1 MIDSQPGVPSEPET
15 SDRPLTV
22 LRGAGVDVD
31 PRRAVQ
37 LVVAVSLVALTVVA
51 VILLLAGTKKNS
63 QAVSLHDHGVPVTV
77 TVSGC
82 LGLLGGS
89 GSNPAGYSCKG
100 SYTFDGHRYQQALP
114 GNALLRP
121 GAVVQG
127 VIDPGDPSL
136 LSTPGAVADQHAS
149 WRVFILPVILFA
161 LVAMA
166 LVVLLARNRRRAPG
180 AAGQPPDGRAVGA

>member
-1 MIDSQPGVPSEPET
+1 
-15 SDRPLTV
+15 
-22 LRGAGVDVD
+22 
-31 PRRAVQ
+31 

-161 LVAMA
+161 LVVVA
-166 LVVLLARNRRRAPG
+166 LVVLARNRRRAPG
-180 AAGQPPDGRAVGA
+180 AAGQPPGGRAVGA

>member
-1 MIDSQPGVPSEPET
+1 MIDSQPEVPSEPET

-37 LVVAVSLVALTVVA
+37 LVVAVCLVALTVVA
-51 VILLLAGTKKNS
+51 VVLLLAGTKKNS

-100 SYTFDGHRYQQALP
+100 SYTFDGHRYQQAIP
-114 GNALLRP
+114 GNALLHP

-127 VIDPGDPSL
+127 VIVPGDPSL

-161 LVAMA
+161 LVAVA
-166 LVVLLARNRRRAPG
+166 LVVLLARNRRRTPG
-180 AAGQPPDGRAVGA
+180 AAGQPPGGRAVGA

>member
-22 LRGAGVDVD
+22 LRGAGVEVD

-100 SYTFDGHRYQQALP
+100 SYTFDGHRYQQSIP
-114 GNALLRP
+114 GNALRRP

-127 VIDPGDPSL
+127 VIVPGDPSL

-161 LVAMA
+161 LVVVA
-166 LVVLLARNRRRAPG
+166 LVVLARNRRRAPG
-180 AAGQPPDGRAVGA
+180 AAGQPPGGRAVGA